1 MQMPERRREIC
12 YWILGTE
19 NLRCWYLYSGG
30 IFSEVSFEAVGVNEY
45 LKLRAERGGQ
55 GLDPGKW
62 LSLTGRVR
70 VRPFMAQQKRR
81 PDPLEE
87 AQS

>member
-1 MQMPERRREIC
+1 M
-12 YWILGTE
+12 
-19 NLRCWYLYSGG
+19 
-30 IFSEVSFEAVGVNEY
+30 SFEAVGVNEY

-87 AQS
+87 AES